1 MLQIDI
7 SQIVRHIRFF
17 IGILA
22 SLILTALRFSSLHDR
37 GVNYVTIFS

>member
-7 SQIVRHIRFF
+7 SHIVRHIRFF

-22 SLILTALRFSSLHDR
+22 SLILSSKIQFL
-37 GVNYVTIFS
+37 T